1 MNFFVRFL
9 NANIMHFDGIQLKFQ
24 IKIVPLTLRVRG
36 GGEGLGRSALNNP
49 QFFRTA

>member
-1 MNFFVRFL
+1 
-9 NANIMHFDGIQLKFQ
+9 MHFDEIQLKIQ